1 MSFKKL
7 ALVTAMFAATTGAY
21 AMEAMDDESMAAAT
35 GQDGITVVI
44 NTPATG
50 ITMTQIIH
58 DNDGHA
64 GNTNSGAIV
73 IGDPA
78 DPTNSTVGGPAPMK
92 IVLGGALTLT
102 IDADGGDA
110 TPVAAGQTGAYLNI
124 GVALTGT
131 TTINTGDLSVVNS
144 GTASGT
150 QAAGAG
156 FGTVTAAGST
166 ILKDM
171 AISLGATTMNIQLG
185 AEPQGAMIK
194 LDTAIT
200 GGLNVANFE
209 LVDAGGTFTGG
220 SIFMANQHIYD
231 AGGTALNVKADVDII
246 AGGLRVA
253 LAQFGDAT
261 NGASIDITGVRLG
274 AVATAPIGD
283 IEIRGLNLNGSS
295 ITVSGH

>member
-7 ALVTAMFAATTGAY
+7 ALVTAMFAATSGAY
-21 AMEAMDDESMAAAT
+21 AMEAMDEEALAAAT
-35 GQDGITVVI
+35 GQDGITVTI
-44 NTPATG
+44 TTPASG

-64 GNTNSGAIV
+64 GNANSGAIV

-78 DPTNSTVGGPAPMK
+78 DPTNTTAGGPAPMK

-124 GVALTGT
+124 AVGLTGT
-131 TTINTGDLSVVNS
+131 TTINTGDLSVMDS
-144 GTASGT
+144 GSTG
-150 QAAGAG
+150 AAGSG

-171 AISLGATTMNIQLG
+171 QIVLGATSLNVQLG

-194 LDTAIT
+194 MNSAI
-200 GGLNVANFE
+200 GNGLTLNNFE
-209 LVDAGGTFTGG
+209 LVDAGGAFTGG
-220 SIFMANQHIYD
+220 SVFMASQHIYN
-231 AGGTALNVKADVDII
+231 AGNNTLLNVAADIDVTNT
-246 AGGLRVA
+246 GLRVA
-253 LAQFGDAT
+253 LSQFGHAT

-274 AVATAPIGD
+274 DAAQANIGD
-283 IEIRGLNLNGSS
+283 IEIRGLNLNGTG
-295 ITVSGH
+295 ITIAGH